1 MTHTD
6 TGQKILVWWCLVWC
20 EPHRSR
26 SLQSSLCWAGCAV
39 AVGRQLSIA
48 RAAKPKK
55 GGKKKGGGGPPVPI
69 PSSDSA
75 APDAYNQET
84 RDIILSLDHVEKKSK
99 DGSYILKDVCLGMY
113 MGAKIGILGKN
124 GAGKSTVMRILAG
137 EDPEFLGDLTMDE
150 SIQIGYLP
158 QEPVLEEETV
168 IDVLEP
174 AVKSVRDL
182 VKQFEDVSMQMGE
195 EDADIDALVEKM
207 EILSCFNEVLGA
219 VGQRVSCS
227 QIPSIHEHR
236 IASVHHHVWGSS
248 LYYIHIIF
256 TNIFSF
262 LVFFFSQMDLR
273 KLQNKIDA
281 CGAWSIDEKLDE
293 AMEALRCPA
302 RDAKVANLSGG
313 ELRRIALCRL
323 LLSSPDILLLDEPTN
338 HLDAQSV
345 AWLERFLAD
354 FKVHRRKATWE
365 MTSNNHDE
373 SMMNDDR
380 SWWWWW
386 WGEEEEDE
394 SGGDDV
400 LMFNFLDM
408 LRSFGIACWFGS
420 CDSLWLRLF
429 SSASLLVVRESGMCH
444 NILGLVSLAFS
455 ELIPAKNCRLSCLEC
470 REQWWPSLTTD
481 TSWTMSL
488 AGCLESDEKRVLKYF
503 KIF

>member
-207 EILSCFNEVLGA
+207 EILSCLNEVLGA

-262 LVFFFSQMDLR
+262 LVFFSLRWTSGNFKTRSTPVVLGPSMKNWMKRWRLYVVQPAMPRWRISVVESCGVSRSVVCSCRPRTSCSLMSQRITWMP
-273 KLQNKIDA
+273 K
-281 CGAWSIDEKLDE
+281 AWHGWNVSWQTSRCTREKPHE
-293 AMEALRCPA
+293 RW
-302 RDAKVANLSGG
+302 
-313 ELRRIALCRL
+313 RR
-323 LLSSPDILLLDEPTN
+323 T
-338 HLDAQSV
+338 
-345 AWLERFLAD
+345 
-354 FKVHRRKATWE
+354 T
-365 MTSNNHDE
+365 
-373 SMMNDDR
+373 MMNQ
-380 SWWWWW
+380 WWMMI
-386 WGEEEEDE
+386 DHD
-394 SGGDDV
+394 GDDGAEKKRKMKV
-400 LMFNFLDM
+400 VVMM
-408 LRSFGIACWFGS
+408 CWCSIFFWI
-420 CDSLWLRLF
+420 CYV
-429 SSASLLVVRESGMCH
+429 LLV
-444 NILGLVSLAFS
+444 LPADLVVV
-455 ELIPAKNCRLSCLEC
+455 IVY
-470 REQWWPSLTTD
+470 D
-481 TSWTMSL
+481 
-488 AGCLESDEKRVLKYF
+488 
-503 KIF
+503 